1 MDKDATIR
9 RCAIYTRK
17 SLEDSVE
24 KDYNSIDAQRDAGE
38 AYIASQKANGW
49 VCLPDRYDDYGF
61 SGGNTDRPALKR
73 LLADCEA
80 HKVDVVVI
88 YKIDRMSRSI
98 CDFTSLSAKFEA
110 CGVSLVAVTQQI
122 DTSTSAGRMM
132 QNILMTFAQYE
143 REVIAERIRD
153 KFAASKKKGMW
164 MGGTVPFGYRA
175 ENRKLVIVPE
185 EAEVVRFIFRRYA
198 ELRSP
203 RRVALELNAS
213 GTLKRGRKW
222 TVPLLQKMLNRSV
235 YIGKVEYKGET
246 YPGEHEAIID
256 EETWASVHEGL
267 KERDSR
273 RKEGLE
279 RSLDGV
285 APLKGILR
293 CGHCGCAMTPSF
305 TYKGGRK
312 YCFYVCSQ
320 DMKRAEP
327 ICPVRRLSAGDVEGY
342 VFGQLG
348 RLLAA
353 PQVLA
358 TLGEMTGLAPSQ
370 VAETLGDKPM
380 EKLTRCEQQRIAELL
395 LESVTIGLNEITM
408 DIRTAGM
415 EALAGEAWHED
426 QN

>member
-1 MDKDATIR
+1 METEGSIK

-17 SLEDSVE
+17 SLEDTVE

-38 AYIASQKANGW
+38 AYVASQKANGW

-61 SGGNTDRPALKR
+61 SGGNADRPALQR

-88 YKIDRMSRSI
+88 YKIDRLSRSI
-98 CDFTSLSAKFEA
+98 IDFATFYAKFEA
-110 CGVSLVAVTQQI
+110 TGVTLVAVTQQI

-153 KFAASKKKGMW
+153 KFAASRRKGLW
-164 MGGTVPFGYRA
+164 MGGTVPFGYRV
-175 ENRKLVIVPE
+175 ENHKLVIVPE

-203 RRVALELNAS
+203 RQVALELNAS

-222 TVPLLQKMLNRSV
+222 NVPLLDKMLRRSV
-235 YIGKVEYKGET
+235 YIGKVDYKGEI
-246 YPGEHEAIID
+246 HEGAHDAIID
-256 EETWASVHEGL
+256 EETWRQVHEGL
-267 KERDSR
+267 EERSTKR
-273 RKEGLE
+273 QETLE
-279 RSLDGV
+279 RSQDGTP
-285 APLKGILR
+285 PLKGILR
-293 CGHCGCAMTPSF
+293 CGNCQCAMTPSF

-312 YCFYVCSQ
+312 YCFYVCSK
-320 DMKRAEP
+320 DVKRAEP
-327 ICPVRRLSAGDVEGY
+327 VCPVRRLSAAEIESY

-348 RLLAA
+348 KLLVT

-358 TLGEMTGLAPSQ
+358 TLGELTGLAPNQ
-370 VAETLGDKPM
+370 VAEVLGESPM
-380 EKLTRCEQQRIAELL
+380 DRLTRGEQHRIAELL
-395 LESVTIGLNEITM
+395 LESVTVELNEITM
-408 DIRTAGM
+408 ELKTAGM
-415 EALAGEAWHED
+415 ETLAGEAWNED